1 VEKFIN
7 NKCLVRG
14 GRSGVFFGTVKEI
27 NGQTVVMEN
36 VRRIWY
42 WEGANSISELALN
55 GTTKPN
61 GCKFTVAVNNVCI
74 LDAIEINVCSEKAI
88 QSIESVKEW
97 KQKQKNL

>member
-1 VEKFIN
+1 MEKFIN

-14 GRSGVFFGTVKEI
+14 ASSGVFFGTVKEI
-27 NGQTVVMEN
+27 NGRTVVMEN

-61 GCKFTVAVNNVCI
+61 DCKFTVAVKNVCI
-74 LDAIEINVCSEKAI
+74 LDAIEINVCSEKAT

-97 KQKQKNL
+97 KQK

>member
-1 VEKFIN
+1 MEKFIN

-14 GRSGVFFGTVKEI
+14 DRSGVFFGTVKEI
-27 NGQTVVMEN
+27 NGRTVVMEN

-61 GCKFTVAVNNVCI
+61 DCKFTVAVKNVCI
-74 LDAIEINVCSEKAI
+74 LDAIEINVCTEKAI
-88 QSIESVKEW
+88 KSIESVKEW
-97 KQKQKNL
+97 KQK

>member
-14 GRSGVFFGTVKEI
+14 DRSGVFFGTVKEI
-27 NGQTVVMEN
+27 NGRTVIMEN

-42 WEGANSISELALN
+42 WDGANSISELATN
-55 GTTKPN
+55 GTKKPDN
-61 GCKFTVAVNNVCI
+61 CKFTVIVSNVCI

-97 KQKQKNL
+97 KQE

>member
-1 VEKFIN
+1 MEKFIN

-14 GRSGVFFGTVKEI
+14 DRSGVFFGTVKEI
-27 NGQTVVMEN
+27 NGQTVIMEN

-61 GCKFTVAVNNVCI
+61 DCKFTVAVNNVCI

-97 KQKQKNL
+97 KQE